1 MSNVNTVILVDQ
13 DGNQFRAS
21 LDQANALRTLSN
33 ANKGGFAQV
42 VGYRPSTGY
51 TVKPVVDYNVM
62 TRFSYM
68 NLLNRKQDALD
79 AITWATVRDDAM
91 ASPKI
96 AEMAKVKGEEAVRAI
111 FNERKAKEL
120 ASISDTKLGN
130 RDDSHRQ
137 AHDRCYGRIC
147 EGVRVHYATE
157 TIGGEKHPILD
168 ESGLPTADSIMLS
181 ALILNKTVRESG
193 ERKAV
198 NSGVPVLLS
207 NIIAKHLNQRSVG
220 FKALSLKPG
229 NFEMIKVGG
238 NALMEADTKRLG
250 DILI

>member
-21 LDQANALRTLSN
+21 LDQANALRALAS

-42 VGYRPSTGY
+42 IGYRPSTGY
-51 TVKPVVDYNVM
+51 TVIPTIDYNVM

-79 AITWATVRDDAM
+79 AITWASIREDAL
-91 ASPKI
+91 ANPKI
-96 AEMAKVKGEEAVRAI
+96 AAMVKANGEEAVRAI

-130 RDDSHRQ
+130 RDDAQRQ

-157 TIGGEKHPILD
+157 TIDGIKQPILTD
-168 ESGLPTADSIMLS
+168 GIPTADSIILS
-181 ALILNKTVRESG
+181 VLILNKTVREAG

-207 NIIAKHLNQRSVG
+207 NIIAKNLNQRSVG
-220 FKALSLKPG
+220 FKALSLKPD
-229 NFEMIKVGG
+229 NFDSVKVGG
-238 NALMEADTKRLG
+238 NVLTEADTKRLG